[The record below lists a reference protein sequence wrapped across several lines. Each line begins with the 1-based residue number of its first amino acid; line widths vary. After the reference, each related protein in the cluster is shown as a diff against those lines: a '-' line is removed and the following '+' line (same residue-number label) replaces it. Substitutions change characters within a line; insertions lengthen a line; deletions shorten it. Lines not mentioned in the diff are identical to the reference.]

1 MRGITRHDVRNGM
14 KLGPL
19 HAVRRR
25 RRSLTLPPQGQ
36 EPLAPVAQLRRFII
50 VLARPVKP
58 VRCDARVRVRLAEG
72 EEVDPR
78 LERADLCGNQPVR
91 RLHPRILH

>member
-36 EPLAPVAQLRRFII
+36 EPLAPVAQLRRLII
-50 VLARPVKP
+50 IFTGTVKP
-58 VRCDARVRVRLAEG
+58 VWRNARVRVGLAEG
-72 EEVDPR
+72 EEVDPG
-78 LERADLCGNQPVR
+78 LEGADLCGNQSV
-91 RLHPRILH
+91 

>member
-1 MRGITRHDVRNGM
+1 M

-36 EPLAPVAQLRRFII
+36 EPLAPVAQLRRLVVIFATA
-50 VLARPVKP
+50 VEPVW
-58 VRCDARVRVRLAEG
+58 CNARVRVSLAER

-78 LERADLCGNQPVR
+78 LEGPDLCGNQS
-91 RLHPRILH
+91 L

>member
-1 MRGITRHDVRNGM
+1 M

-36 EPLAPVAQLRRFII
+36 EPLAPVAQLRGLVVIFSTA
-50 VLARPVKP
+50 VEA
-58 VRCDARVRVRLAEG
+58 VRCDARVRVGLAEG
-72 EEVDPR
+72 EEVDPG
-78 LERADLCGNQPVR
+78 LEGADLCGKQSV
-91 RLHPRILH
+91 